1 MILISGILFNLYG
14 LVNINLLFLTPYNLL
29 NYGGVQH
36 QINLMNDYIG
46 KTSNIESKI
55 AGPNSKD
62 YDLGRVLNIPF
73 NNSVASITLFPDRK
87 KLLEAIE
94 WSDVVHIH
102 EPFIPL
108 IFWKLPKN
116 KKYIFTHHANLNKLY
131 TFFMSIIYKIIKIK
145 GVSVYVSESALSN
158 AKTLNNQPILI
169 PNMIEVNKNIEFNN
183 KKKFLFVGR
192 NEKRKNFNYF
202 KLLSKEKS
210 FQDYEFEAIT
220 NENIENFN
228 GVIYLKP
235 NDDEKNIIFK
245 NSSIYFALNTKN
257 ESFGITLI
265 EAINSGNIVICSD
278 LAAFKDVLEESGIYY
293 ERNSYKSL
301 LNLLTNTLKSDLNFL
316 WEKQYES
323 IQKYDVEKNME
334 NYVLLYLNN

>member
-1 MILISGILFNLYG
+1 
-14 LVNINLLFLTPYNLL
+14 VNINLLFLTPYNLL

-36 QINLMNDYIG
+36 QINLMNDYIS
-46 KTSNIESKI
+46 KISNIESKI

-87 KLLEAIE
+87 KLLKAIE

-131 TFFMSIIYKIIKIK
+131 TFLMSIVYKIIKIK
-145 GVSVYVSESALSN
+145 GISVYVSESALSN
-158 AKTLNNQPILI
+158 AKTLNKQPILI
-169 PNMIEVNKNIEFNN
+169 PNMIEVNKNMNFNN
-183 KKKFLFVGR
+183 KRKFLFVGR
-192 NEKRKNFNYF
+192 NEKRKNFHYF
-202 KLLSKEKS
+202 QLLSKENS

-228 GVIYLKP
+228 GVIHLKP
-235 NDDEKNIIFK
+235 NDDEKKKKKK
-245 NSSIYFALNTKN
+245 NSSIYLALNTKN

-278 LAAFKDVLEESGIYY
+278 LPAFKNVLEESGVYY

-301 LNLLTNTLKSDLNFL
+301 LNLLTNTLKSDLDSL
-316 WEKQYES
+316 WEKQYKS
-323 IQKYDVEKNME
+323 IQKYKEKKNMK